1 MFHHTQVNKCNRQRK
16 WTYKNHQSISIDM
29 EKAFDKILHALIINV
44 LGNVGLGGTHLNI
57 IRVVYEKPTV
67 SIILNGGEK

>member
-1 MFHHTQVNKCNRQRK
+1 MK
-16 WTYKNHQSISIDM
+16 
-29 EKAFDKILHALIINV
+29 KAFDKVLHALMINV
-44 LGNVGLGGTHLNI
+44 LGNVGLEGTHLNI